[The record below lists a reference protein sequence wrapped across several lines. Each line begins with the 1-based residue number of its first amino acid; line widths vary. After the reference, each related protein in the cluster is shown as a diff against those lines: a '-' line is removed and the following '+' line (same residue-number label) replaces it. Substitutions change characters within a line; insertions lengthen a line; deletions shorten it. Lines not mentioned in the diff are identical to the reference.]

1 MYDDSPMF
9 ETVDDLFK
17 ALNSHVKL
25 LRLTKDS
32 IESTLWSIEDD
43 QEIGC
48 SCDAEELVSC
58 QILGFI
64 DTQEDV

>member
-1 MYDDSPMF
+1 MF

-43 QEIGC
+43 QEIGF

-58 QILGFI
+58 HILGFI
-64 DTQEDV
+64 NTQEDV